1 MKYIVSN
8 SVFLYTPPTGEYM
21 KPSAEVRIGKKI
33 AGLGLTVAVA
43 ESVTGGLIGSRL
55 TDVAGSSL
63 YFLGGVVAY
72 SNDAKVKL
80 LGVKQETLARHGAV
94 SEQTAREMAEGV
106 RKCFG
111 TDVGLAI
118 SGIAG
123 PGGATKEK
131 PVGLMWLALCAKEG
145 TRSRSIRLSGDRL
158 QNKAGAAEEVL
169 KLLEEYLDSLI
180 P

>member
-1 MKYIVSN
+1 MK
-8 SVFLYTPPTGEYM
+8 L
-21 KPSAEVRIGKKI
+21 SAEVRIGKKM

-43 ESVTGGLIGSRL
+43 EFVTGGLIGSRL

-80 LGVKQETLARHGAV
+80 LGVGRETLARYGAV
-94 SEQTAREMAEGV
+94 SEPTAREMAEGV

-111 TDVGLAI
+111 TDIGLAV

-123 PGGATKEK
+123 PGGATREK
-131 PVGLMWLALCAKEG
+131 PVGLMWLALCAKGG
-145 TRSRSIRLSGDRL
+145 TLSRSIRLSGDRL
-158 QNKAGAAEEVL
+158 QNKSGAAEQVL
-169 KLLEEYLDSLI
+169 ALLEEYLNPLLPD
-180 P
+180 